1 MRRVMILMAALLGLC
16 PAFALAQEEPR
27 RDTATLRGPDS
38 GPRLD
43 DRSPDL
49 WYGVPGVRPGGDL
62 LRPILDLLRKPS
74 DLLDFTPRKVP
85 SYLPDRETAE
95 FLRDRR

>member
-1 MRRVMILMAALLGLC
+1 MRRMMILMAALLGLC
-16 PAFALAQEEPR
+16 PAFAPAQEEPR
-27 RDTATLRGPDS
+27 RDAATLRGPDS

-49 WYGVPGVRPGGDL
+49 WYSVPGVRPGG
-62 LRPILDLLRKPS
+62 DLLRKPS

-85 SYLPDRETAE
+85 GYLPDRETAE